1 MNVLLINPPTTLINV
16 NGPTIYPPM
25 GLAYISA
32 VLEKEGINCNIVDLN
47 LFRKINVL
55 DEVKK
60 FNPNFIGISVNI
72 SSIQSAIDICNNIKK
87 EYDIPIIFGGPYA
100 TSCSEELILKSS
112 VDCIVRGEGEFTMLE
127 IVKHG
132 VKGFNKIKGISYKD
146 NGIKHNPN
154 REINTNLDILP
165 FPSWHLLPN
174 LRLYKGR
181 IRRKPVGYILTSRGC
196 PYQCIYC
203 NKNIFGLKFRARS
216 PNNIIEEISLLVNNY
231 GVKEIEILDDNFT
244 LDINR
249 ANTILDMIIEKE
261 FKILIS
267 FENGIRADRLTPE
280 LIKKMKKAGVY
291 KVGIGVESGSPR
303 ILEKIRKSLDLDK
316 VKESVSLLKKE
327 GILVSAFFM
336 LGLPGDNEESMK
348 QTIGFAKE
356 LNPYIA
362 NFAVTVPLPG
372 TDLYDLI
379 NKKGNLSNNLKGGFY
394 NISGSHYEIEGLD
407 SKVVEE
413 YLSKAYKEFYFRFS
427 KFIEFLVNTRSYSEF
442 RWLFFTSLPFLKRL
456 ILRS

>member
-1 MNVLLINPPTTLINV
+1 MLSSQKLL
-16 NGPTIYPPM
+16 
-25 GLAYISA
+25 
-32 VLEKEGINCNIVDLN
+32 LEAENIAKE
-47 LFRKINVL
+47 KY
-55 DEVKK
+55 
-60 FNPNFIGISVNI
+60 
-72 SSIQSAIDICNNIKK
+72 NIKHIHF
-87 EYDIPIIFGGPYA
+87 EDDNLTFDIKRF
-100 TSCSEELILKSS
+100 E
-112 VDCIVRGEGEFTMLE
+112 
-127 IVKHG
+127 
-132 VKGFNKIKGISYKD
+132 
-146 NGIKHNPN
+146 
-154 REINTNLDILP
+154 
-165 FPSWHLLPN
+165 
-174 LRLYKGR
+174 
-181 IRRKPVGYILTSRGC
+181 
-196 PYQCIYC
+196 
-203 NKNIFGLKFRARS
+203 
-216 PNNIIEEISLLVNNY
+216 
-231 GVKEIEILDDNFT
+231 EILDK
-244 LDINR
+244 LI
-249 ANTILDMIIEKE
+249 KE
-261 FKILIS
+261 NIKIKWDTP
-267 FENGIRADRLTPE
+267 NGVRADRLTPE

-303 ILEKIRKSLDLDK
+303 ILEKIKKSLDLDK

-379 NKKGNLSNNLKGGFY
+379 NKKGNFSNNLKGGFY